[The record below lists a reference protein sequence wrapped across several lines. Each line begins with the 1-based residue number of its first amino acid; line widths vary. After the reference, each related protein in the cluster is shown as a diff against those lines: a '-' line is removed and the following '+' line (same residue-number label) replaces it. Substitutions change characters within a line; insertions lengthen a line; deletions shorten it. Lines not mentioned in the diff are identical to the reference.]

1 MPDSVT
7 DIADDAFDR
16 CGKVAFICESD
27 NAAAAYAREK
37 GFIYRIEQ
45 LQ

>member
-7 DIADDAFDR
+7 DIAGDAFEN

-27 NAAAAYAREK
+27 NTAAAYAVEK
-37 GFIYRIEQ
+37 GFDYRIEQ